1 MYIKPEVTA
10 MGSIEIDQQ
19 KKKVLIEKI
28 KVFYSKEMEEE
39 IGEFKA
45 KKLMDFFMN
54 ELAVQIYN
62 IAVEDAKEYMSQRIE
77 DLLSIQKY

>member
-1 MYIKPEVTA
+1 
-10 MGSIEIDQQ
+10 
-19 KKKVLIEKI
+19 
-28 KVFYSKEMEEE
+28 MEEE

-62 IAVEDAKEYMSQRIE
+62 MAIEDAKDYMTQRIE

>member
-1 MYIKPEVTA
+1 

-62 IAVEDAKEYMSQRIE
+62 MAVEDAKEYMSQRIE

>member
-1 MYIKPEVTA
+1 MYIKPEVTVLA
-10 MGSIEIDQQ
+10 SIEIDQQ
-19 KKKVLIEKI
+19 KKKILIEKI

-62 IAVEDAKEYMSQRIE
+62 MAIEDAKDYMTQRIE

>member
-1 MYIKPEVTA
+1 MYIKPEVTVLA
-10 MGSIEIDQQ
+10 SIEIDQQ
-19 KKKVLIEKI
+19 KKKILIEKI
-28 KVFYSKEMEEE
+28 KVFYSNEMEEE

-62 IAVEDAKEYMSQRIE
+62 MAVEDAKEYMSQRIE

>member
-1 MYIKPEVTA
+1 MYIKPEVTVLA
-10 MGSIEIDQQ
+10 SIEIDQQ
-19 KKKVLIEKI
+19 KKKILIEKI

-62 IAVEDAKEYMSQRIE
+62 MAVEDAKEYMSQRIE